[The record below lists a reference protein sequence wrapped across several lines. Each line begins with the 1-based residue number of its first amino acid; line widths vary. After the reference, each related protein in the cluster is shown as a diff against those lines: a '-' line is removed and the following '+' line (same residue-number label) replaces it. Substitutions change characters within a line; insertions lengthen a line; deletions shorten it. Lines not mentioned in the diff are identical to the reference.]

1 MSHIHKVKGPKP
13 HVHSVWL
20 YWGVFTALVI
30 LTILTVYLAR
40 FDFGSFNIVITFLIA
55 GSKSLLVL
63 GIFMHLAFDNK
74 FFSLI
79 LGASL
84 IFLVLFI
91 LFPILDMSSRSE
103 IDSKISN
110 FLPRDEKILQYQQT
124 NPKALPLR
132 PGLTEMPVEKL
143 NFTPAG
149 EH

>member
-13 HVHSVWL
+13 HLHSVWL
-20 YWGVFTALVI
+20 YWSVFFALVM
-30 LTILTVYLAR
+30 LTILTVFLAK
-40 FDFGSFNIVITFLIA
+40 FDFGKFNIIITFLIA

-79 LGASL
+79 LGSSL

-91 LFPILDMSSRSE
+91 LFPILDMASRSE
-103 IDSKISN
+103 VDNKISN
-110 FLPRDEKILQYQQT
+110 FLPRDEKVLQHQQA

-132 PGLTEMPVEKL
+132 PGLVEQPVEKL
-143 NFTPAG
+143 NFIPAG